1 MFSTVESFQKISLL
15 LSNFIVWPERSYSSL
30 PDYLELLEDPQMASN
45 WPIYSN
51 WNYFLQSAGTAWIYT
66 IYRFEVKRRAC
77 QQWFT
82 AMKEAYWVP
91 GAPGTHHLIPSTSGH
106 SHPLSLPQHGHH
118 WPLRNLRSLWNSS
131 MRPFLTPPVGES
143 KCRVLQPSIPSA
155 SPTVQHSDL
164 LIYYVCSLSHEDRD
178 FFSLVSALS
187 PASRTHSEMEVL
199 RNYTLSDEETDAC
212 PPWGTVRSILHEG
225 RKTTQP

>member
-1 MFSTVESFQKISLL
+1 MNIHYLPVWGEEKSVSAMIHCNEGSLL
-15 LSNFIVWPERSYSSL
+15 STWGSWNTSLNPIHLGAFTPIVSSPAWSPL
-30 PDYLELLEDPQMASN
+30 APSQPQVSVKLINETFPD
-45 WPIYSN
+45 
-51 WNYFLQSAGTAWIYT
+51 T
-66 IYRFEVKRRAC
+66 
-77 QQWFT
+77 
-82 AMKEAYWVP
+82 
-91 GAPGTHHLIPSTSGH
+91 
-106 SHPLSLPQHGHH
+106 
-118 WPLRNLRSLWNSS
+118 
-131 MRPFLTPPVGES
+131 PVGES

-212 PPWGTVRSILHEG
+212 PLWGTVRSILHEG